1 MSKLDTPTIQR
12 AHPERARQ
20 ISQDACR
27 GQEWIQTPAAL
38 ATTLALLAVIAAFLA
53 IGAIG
58 MVRP

>member
-27 GQEWIQTPAAL
+27 GQDWIRTPAAL
-38 ATTLALLAVIAAFLA
+38 STSLALIVLGLIF
-53 IGAIG
+53 IAIG
-58 MVRP
+58 MIGMVGP